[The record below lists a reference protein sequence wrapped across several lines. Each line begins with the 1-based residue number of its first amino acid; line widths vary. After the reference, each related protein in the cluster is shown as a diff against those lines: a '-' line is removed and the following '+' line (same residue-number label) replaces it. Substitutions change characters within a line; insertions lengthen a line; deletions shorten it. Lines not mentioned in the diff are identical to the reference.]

1 MRLNIKVSEGKKRL
15 RLLVSVLVAIATY
28 IYFFVNEYRVSNGE
42 ALVQFPVLAVLGFVA
57 AFILITAAYWV
68 LDGFEKENVRKFN
81 ARTIT
86 GLELFEIA
94 DGASVEFQGKLISMA
109 GLTKTGNEKLD
120 NINKMIIESWQ
131 QPALAYAFALTCICM
146 LKNQKTFLQ
155 SSAAKGFAEAVSD
168 RLRYLS
174 DREAAKLTDKK
185 SDPVKSKEYSDSQVK
200 RMILGVMFF
209 SENMMK
215 RTKGTEPLQSLND
228 YVAEI
233 TGLKEP
239 THYEKMTEAGKTL
252 LGKINGV
259 LA

>member
-28 IYFFVNEYRVSNGE
+28 IYFFVNEYRVNTGE
-42 ALVQFPVLAVLGFVA
+42 ALVGFPLLAALGFVL

-68 LDGFEKENVRKFN
+68 IDGFEKENVKKYNVRN
-81 ARTIT
+81 IT

-94 DGASVEFQGKLISMA
+94 DGASIEFQGKLISIA
-109 GLTKTGNEKLD
+109 GLTKTENEKLD

-131 QPALAYAFALTCICM
+131 QPALAYTFALTCICM

-155 SSAAKGFAEAVSD
+155 SSAAKDFAETVSD

-174 DREAAKLTDKK
+174 NKEAATLTDKK
-185 SDPVKSKEYSDSQVK
+185 RDPIKSKDYSDSQVK
-200 RMILGVMFF
+200 RMIIGVLYF

-239 THYEKMTEAGKTL
+239 AHYEKITEAGKTL
-252 LGKINGV
+252 LGKINNV